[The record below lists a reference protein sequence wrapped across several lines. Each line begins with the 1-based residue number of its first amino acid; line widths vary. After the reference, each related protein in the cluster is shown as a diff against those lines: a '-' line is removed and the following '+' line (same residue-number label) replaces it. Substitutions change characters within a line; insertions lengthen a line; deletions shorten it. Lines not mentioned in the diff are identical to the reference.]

1 MKLGIQGILLG
12 LLQGLLLVACT
23 PAGADSASGQP
34 VFNAQEKEWIA
45 RHPVLRIGILSSV
58 KPIEYIEAGK
68 PRGLSVEHLKVIA
81 EKTGIQFN
89 YVPYSKLAAG
99 REMLA
104 KGDVDVLSANRFVGA
119 PLREDGIEFTLP
131 YHLSTGLIITETGSR
146 ILLNLAQLDG
156 KSVAIARQTPY
167 EARLRAR
174 LPNARFVVSESA
186 QQMLSSVQQGSAD
199 VGIATETFVLPY
211 LDREFKA
218 RLQISGVIPEI
229 SSQFDLGVRAGD
241 SVARSVL
248 DKTLASLTPEE
259 VHDIHDRWLGMADFE
274 MAFATLMSQHYAHEL
289 MLGALVLLLL
299 LALMYQAHRQ
309 RQRAKR
315 NESDKTLF
323 LAMTNHEIRS
333 PMNAMLAAV
342 ELLRLT
348 PLGQEQQRF
357 ADLADRG
364 GQTLLRLLDE
374 VLVIAKLD
382 AGQLKLARAPVD
394 VEALVRGVADLH
406 RLRAQEKN
414 IALTVTTQDAPAR
427 LMLDEARMAQVLH
440 NLISNAIKFTETGG
454 VDVAVR
460 VGASDAP
467 TRKLLHV
474 AVCDTGAG
482 LSEEAQAR
490 LFQPYAQAAGT
501 YNRSGGTG
509 LGLFICRELATL
521 MGGTIAM
528 VSAQGQGTTVT
539 LSLAAELA
547 QALAVHAEER
557 VPKRPA
563 AVAVPLEARVA
574 AARLNHG
581 APRVLVVEDT
591 PANQEVLSAQL
602 QSLGCEPVIAPDAAQ
617 ALSLF
622 AHDAF
627 ALVLMDVDLPDK
639 DGYTLTTELREVE
652 TRQARSRSPIVAISA
667 STGDAHVERCLATGM
682 DDVLSKP
689 IRLAKLQGVI
699 ERYCGVLPTMHQ
711 TIEAP
716 DPQPVRVAVD
726 KDIDELLQAIALRE
740 TAPALRAA
748 LRIHGAAATLGR
760 DGIVDA
766 TARLEALL
774 RTADWWQTDEHA
786 ELLAQVMRGWLAS
799 TANDTGDLP
808 TRTPMIR

>member
-1 MKLGIQGILLG
+1 MKIGIRGILLG

-23 PAGADSASGQP
+23 PAGADSAGGRP
-34 VFNAQEKEWIA
+34 VFNEQEKEWIA

-68 PRGLSVEHLKVIA
+68 PRGLSVEYLKVIS
-81 EKTGIQFN
+81 EKTGIQFS

-218 RLQISGVIPEI
+218 RLQISGVVPEI
-229 SSQFDLGVRAGD
+229 SSQFDFGVRAGD
-241 SVARSVL
+241 SVARAVL

-259 VHDIHDRWLGMADFE
+259 SHDVHDRWLGMADFE

-348 PLGQEQQRF
+348 PLGKEQQRF

-382 AGQLKLARAPVD
+382 AGQLELACAPVD
-394 VEALVRGVADLH
+394 VEALARGVADLH

-414 IALTVTTQDAPAR
+414 IALTVSMQAAPAR

-460 VGASDAP
+460 LGAADSP
-467 TRKLLHV
+467 THRLLHV

-528 VSAQGQGTTVT
+528 VSTQGRGTTVT
-539 LSLAAELA
+539 LSLTAELA
-547 QALAVHAEER
+547 PALASALPVRAEEA

-563 AVAVPLEARVA
+563 ADAAPQEARA
-574 AARLNHG
+574 TAARSNHG
-581 APRVLVVEDT
+581 VPRVLVVEDT

-617 ALSLF
+617 ASALF

-627 ALVLMDVDLPDK
+627 ELVLMDVDLPDQ
-639 DGYTLTTELREVE
+639 DGYTLTTELRKVE
-652 TRQARSRSPIVAISA
+652 TRQSRSRSPIVAISA
-667 STGDAHVERCLATGM
+667 STGDAYVERCLAAGM

-689 IRLAKLQGVI
+689 IRLAKLQGVV
-699 ERYCGVLPTMHQ
+699 ERYCGMGPGMHQ
-711 TIEAP
+711 TVDAP
-716 DPQPVRVAVD
+716 EPLFVRNAVEE
-726 KDIDELLQAIALRE
+726 DIDELLHAVALRQTE
-740 TAPALRAA
+740 PALRAA
-748 LRIHGAAATLGR
+748 HRIHGAAATRGWE
-760 DGIVDA
+760 GIVDA

-786 ELLAQVMRGWLAS
+786 ELLAQVARLAVEYS
-799 TANDTGDLP
+799 E
-808 TRTPMIR
+808 

>member
-1 MKLGIQGILLG
+1 MKIGIRGILLG
-12 LLQGLLLVACT
+12 LLQGLLLVAST
-23 PAGADSASGQP
+23 PAGADSAGGRP

-68 PRGLSVEHLKVIA
+68 PRGLSVEYLKVIS
-81 EKTGIQFN
+81 EKTGIQFS

-218 RLQISGVIPEI
+218 RLQISGVVPEI
-229 SSQFDLGVRAGD
+229 SSQFDFGVRAGD
-241 SVARSVL
+241 SVARAVL

-259 VHDIHDRWLGMADFE
+259 SHDVHDRWLGMADFE

-348 PLGQEQQRF
+348 PLGKEQQRF

-382 AGQLKLARAPVD
+382 AGQLELACAPVD
-394 VEALVRGVADLH
+394 VEALARGVADLH

-414 IALTVTTQDAPAR
+414 IALTVSMQAAPAR

-460 VGASDAP
+460 LGAADSP
-467 TRKLLHV
+467 THRLLQV

-528 VSAQGQGTTVT
+528 VSTQGRGTTVT
-539 LSLAAELA
+539 LSLTAELA
-547 QALAVHAEER
+547 PALASALPVRAEKAA
-557 VPKRPA
+557 PKRPA
-563 AVAVPLEARVA
+563 ADDAPQEARA
-574 AARLNHG
+574 TAARSNHG
-581 APRVLVVEDT
+581 VPRVLVVEDT

-617 ALSLF
+617 ASALF

-627 ALVLMDVDLPDK
+627 ALVLMDVDLPDQ
-639 DGYTLTTELREVE
+639 DGYTLTTELRKVE
-652 TRQARSRSPIVAISA
+652 TRQSRSRSPIVAISA
-667 STGDAHVERCLATGM
+667 STGDAYVERCLAAGM

-689 IRLAKLQGVI
+689 IRLAKLQGVV
-699 ERYCGVLPTMHQ
+699 ERYCGLVPGMHQ
-711 TIEAP
+711 TVDAP
-716 DPQPVRVAVD
+716 EPLFVRNAVEE
-726 KDIDELLQAIALRE
+726 DIDELLHAVALRQTE
-740 TAPALRAA
+740 PALRAA
-748 LRIHGAAATLGR
+748 HRIHGAAATRGWE
-760 DGIVDA
+760 GIVDA

-774 RTADWWQTDEHA
+774 RTAGWWQTDEHA
-786 ELLAQVMRGWLAS
+786 ELLAQVARLAVEYS
-799 TANDTGDLP
+799 E
-808 TRTPMIR
+808 